1 MMMKNKWLIVLC
13 IALAVTATSCGG
25 NGAEKTGGKNSPET
39 AGTDTESNTLEEHN
53 AFADLMIRTL
63 REEGLEKKITYDPK
77 EFSLLIGEGSDGML
91 SLANVYDEYKQAD
104 VNDQD
109 EIVKRFAGIVLRS
122 SRPLP
127 KNIADARTHIFP
139 QLRNMAYHSF
149 MELQGRLKGIEYS
162 LPPHKMLTFHFSID
176 LVYDWPESIQGIHQK
191 DLDEWGITFEKALEI
206 AKKNLEAISKD
217 DFFQPPGFS
226 GVFISPW
233 QDSYDAARLILPNVI
248 DRLQVT
254 GDPVAAVPNRDTLI
268 VTGSGD
274 EEGLKKLVEL
284 ASEELE
290 KPRPLSGT
298 VLRRTKNGW
307 EPFLPG
313 MDSPLFNKFMMMQ
326 TAVLAPD
333 YQYQK
338 ELLDQLYR
346 DVGADIFVAKYQV
359 MRHEDNGSVISV
371 CVWTRDQISLLPET
385 SHITFFDDT
394 LPANER
400 VIGPVKWEDAFR
412 IVGNKMIKQD
422 LSPPRYKVEGFPSP
436 EQLKEMM
443 KQ

>member
-1 MMMKNKWLIVLC
+1 MILC
-13 IALAVTATSCGG
+13 IALAVTAASCGG
-25 NGAEKTGGKNSPET
+25 NKAEKTEGEKSAET
-39 AGTDTESNTLEEHN
+39 SGTNTESKTLEEHK
-53 AFADLMIRTL
+53 AFAMLMIRTL
-63 REEGLEKKITYDPK
+63 QEEGLEKKITYDPK

-91 SLANVYDEYKQAD
+91 SLANVYGEYKQAD

-127 KNIADARTHIFP
+127 KNFADARTHIFP

-162 LPPHKMLTFHFSID
+162 LPPHKMLTSHFSID
-176 LVYDWPESIQGIHQK
+176 LVYDWPDSIQGVHKK
-191 DLDEWGITFEKALEI
+191 DLDEWGTTFEKALEI
-206 AKKNLEAISKD
+206 AEKNLEAISKD

-226 GVFISPW
+226 GVYISPW
-233 QDSYDAARLILPNVI
+233 QDSYDATRLILPNVI
-248 DRLQVT
+248 DRLEVT

-268 VTGSGD
+268 VTGSED
-274 EEGLKKLVEL
+274 KEGLKKLVEL

-298 VLRRTKNGW
+298 VLRRTKKGW

-313 MDSPLFNKFMMMQ
+313 TDSPLYNSFMMMQ
-326 TAVLAPD
+326 TSVLAPD

-346 DVGADIFVAKYQV
+346 EVGADIFVAKYQV

-371 CVWTRDQISLLPET
+371 CVWTRDLVSLLPET
-385 SHITFFDDT
+385 THITFFDDT
-394 LPANER
+394 LPENER
-400 VIGPVKWEDAFR
+400 VIGPVKWEDVFR
-412 IVGNKMIKQD
+412 TVGDMMIKQD
-422 LSPPRYKVEGFPSP
+422 MTPPRYKVERFPSP
-436 EQLKEMM
+436 EQLKKMM